1 LQGNTKE
8 SELADIYATP
18 EADLAQG
25 IEGDRAGGNVDDA
38 VAGDF
43 QVDMLD
49 TMGEAWRGL
58 KGFKLK
64 CHIALVLFFLVFLGA
79 GMLFGVIAAIL
90 AGTGA
95 DESVIGVLSLVFQLV
110 ITMLSLPMS
119 YALLIMAMRHAN
131 GKSVSAGEIFRHFG
145 TIGSL
150 FVAYLL
156 ETILIMIGIVLL
168 ILPGI
173 YLMFAYMF
181 AMPLI
186 VEKKMGPWQALET
199 SRRALTR
206 VWFRFF
212 GFIWLIGLIN
222 VLGVL
227 TLGIAWIWTIP
238 WSILA
243 MAMVYE
249 KIFGV
254 EAHTLA
260 D

>member
-1 LQGNTKE
+1 M
-8 SELADIYATP
+8 ADIYATP

-25 IEGDRAGGNVDDA
+25 IEADRAGGNIDDA
-38 VAGDF
+38 VAGNF
-43 QVDMLD
+43 QVDMLE
-49 TMGEAWRGL
+49 TLGEAWRGL

-64 CHIALVLFFLVFLGA
+64 CHIALILYFLVFLGA
-79 GMLFGVIAAIL
+79 GVLFGILAAIL
-90 AGTGA
+90 AATGA
-95 DESVIGVLSLVFQLV
+95 DESVIGVLSFVFQLV
-110 ITMLSLPMS
+110 ITLFALPMS
-119 YALLIMAMRHAN
+119 YALFIMAMRHAH
-131 GKSVSAGEIFRHFG
+131 GKPVSAGEIFRHFG
-145 TIGSL
+145 TVGSL

-156 ETILIMIGIVLL
+156 GTILIMLGTLL
-168 ILPGI
+168 LVLPGI
-173 YLMFAYMF
+173 YLMFAYMY

-186 VEKKMGPWQALET
+186 VEKKIGPWQALET
-199 SRRALTR
+199 SRRAVTR

-212 GFIWLIGLIN
+212 GFIWLLTLIN

>member
-1 LQGNTKE
+1 MT
-8 SELADIYATP
+8 DIYATP
-18 EADLAQG
+18 EADLSQN
-25 IEGDRAGGNVDDA
+25 IELDRAGGNIDDA
-38 VAGDF
+38 VAGNF
-43 QVDMLD
+43 EVNMLE
-49 TMGEAWRGL
+49 TLGEAWRRM

-64 CHIALVLFFLVFLGA
+64 CHIALVLYFLVFLGLSVVYGVCIA
-79 GMLFGVIAAIL
+79 LFAS
-90 AGTGA
+90 TGA
-95 DESVIGVLSLVFQLV
+95 DQSVVGILGLVFQLV
-110 ITMLSLPMS
+110 LTLVSLPMT

-131 GKSVSAGEIFRHFG
+131 ARSVSAGEIFRHFG
-145 TIGSL
+145 AIVSL
-150 FVAYLL
+150 FVAYVL
-156 ETILIMIGIVLL
+156 EVILIMIGFVLL
-168 ILPGI
+168 VLPGI
-173 YLMFAYMF
+173 YLMFAYMY

-186 VEKKMGPWQALET
+186 VEKKMGPWHAMEV

-212 GFIWLIGLIN
+212 GFIWLISLVNI
-222 VLGVL
+222 LGIL

-243 MAMVYE
+243 MALVYE

>member
-1 LQGNTKE
+1 M
-8 SELADIYATP
+8 SDIYATP
-18 EADLAQG
+18 EADLSQN
-25 IEGDRAGGNVDDA
+25 IELDRAGGNIDDA
-38 VAGDF
+38 VSGNF
-43 QVDMLD
+43 QVNMLD
-49 TMGEAWRGL
+49 TLGEAWRRL

-64 CHIALVLFFLVFLGA
+64 CHIGLILYFLVFLGA
-79 GMLFGVIAAIL
+79 AVVYLVVVSLIAAS
-90 AGTGA
+90 GA
-95 DESVIGVLSLVFQLV
+95 DESIIGVLGWVFQLV
-110 ITMLSLPMS
+110 ITVVSLPMS

-131 GKSVSAGEIFRHFG
+131 GKPVSAGEVFRHFG
-145 TIGSL
+145 SILSLLVAYILEVILITIGL
-150 FVAYLL
+150 MLL
-156 ETILIMIGIVLL
+156 V
-168 ILPGI
+168 LPGI
-173 YLMFAYMF
+173 YLMFAYMY

-186 VEKKMGPWQALET
+186 IEKKMGPWHAMEV

-212 GFIWLIGLIN
+212 GLVWLITLIN
-222 VLGVL
+222 ILGTL

-260 D
+260 E

>member
-1 LQGNTKE
+1 M
-8 SELADIYATP
+8 ADIYATP
-18 EADLAQG
+18 EADLAQNV
-25 IEGDRAGGNVDDA
+25 EADRAGGNIDDA
-38 VAGDF
+38 VAGNF
-43 QVDMLD
+43 QVNMLE
-49 TMGEAWRGL
+49 TLGEAWRGL

-64 CHIALVLFFLVFLGA
+64 CHIALVLYLLVFLGA
-79 GMLFGVIAAIL
+79 GALFGILAGVL

-95 DESVIGVLSLVFQLV
+95 DESVIAVLSLVFQLV
-110 ITMLSLPMS
+110 ITIVALPMS
-119 YALLIMAMRHAN
+119 YALLIMAMRHAH

-145 TIGSL
+145 VVGSL

-156 ETILIMIGIVLL
+156 QVILIMIGFVLL
-168 ILPGI
+168 VLPGI
-173 YLMFAYMF
+173 YLMFAYIY

-212 GFIWLIGLIN
+212 GFLWLITLIN
-222 VLGVL
+222 MLGVF